1 MDFDVQSNDR
11 FTATDISDVSKIQNV
26 SLFSEFCVQIMPSII
41 ENAPDMILTQADKES
56 PMREL
61 SEALKKLYRQKI
73 TSTAFKNICNQLE
86 PNTVIEYTNKHP
98 SSLSTY
104 EATTARLLFGNE
116 TIFACIIANIF
127 WCTNCKSPTADGHLV
142 VNKYTRIDIF
152 DENELKFF
160 PNCSENSDLTTLKL
174 RMYSNKVNQPLCEKC
189 HQELIE
195 KRAILYAPLLLL
207 VFCEQEV
214 QLDETYEF
222 DRLPLEKHGKI
233 RYKIVKQLYSEK
245 NFPKAGNIYLFQR
258 IADNIW
264 TTGTLFHILE
274 KEYMSLNEYIDA
286 TGQEIELSGTQKEA
300 VQKCHKTLL
309 GNNVPES
316 YEPYKFLAH
325 KDGIESWMSDIALE
339 DYLLLIKNLTHGT
352 ERAFTFHCI
361 DWDKTSS
368 ATLCS
373 PELQWQTS
381 RTGIHL
387 QFYYTVRFILFPFLI
402 DRHFCGTLF
411 DRKKKIIIVL
421 DSMKSEHVSKANI
434 ELCQKRYAFTMS
446 AFGISFAE
454 TVQNWTIVRADV
466 SVQGCHFQ
474 DNLYDCGFFFATAV
488 LHIVT
493 GVSVNS
499 NTSFRNMREKLTAE
513 FIVEKQIIT
522 VKLASNKQ
530 INNWRSLSDILTDI
544 DVRLQN
550 ERYKKIFTDF
560 MLDEQRTD
568 ETILD
573 SLGRLDYLECCES
586 VSGRP
591 TVELIIQLCK
601 MKHQRLSV
609 QSVDNITYRIHTI
622 SNIIEKYAPEYQL
635 LSRLTQQYYMYYGE
649 NNFNSESTLPNQTL
663 LLPVS
668 CVFLRHCM
676 QE

>member
-1 MDFDVQSNDR
+1 
-11 FTATDISDVSKIQNV
+11 
-26 SLFSEFCVQIMPSII
+26 
-41 ENAPDMILTQADKES
+41 
-56 PMREL
+56 
-61 SEALKKLYRQKI
+61 
-73 TSTAFKNICNQLE
+73 
-86 PNTVIEYTNKHP
+86 
-98 SSLSTY
+98 
-104 EATTARLLFGNE
+104 
-116 TIFACIIANIF
+116 
-127 WCTNCKSPTADGHLV
+127 
-142 VNKYTRIDIF
+142 
-152 DENELKFF
+152 
-160 PNCSENSDLTTLKL
+160 
-174 RMYSNKVNQPLCEKC
+174 
-189 HQELIE
+189 
-195 KRAILYAPLLLL
+195 
-207 VFCEQEV
+207 
-214 QLDETYEF
+214 
-222 DRLPLEKHGKI
+222 
-233 RYKIVKQLYSEK
+233 
-245 NFPKAGNIYLFQR
+245 
-258 IADNIW
+258 
-264 TTGTLFHILE
+264 
-274 KEYMSLNEYIDA
+274 
-286 TGQEIELSGTQKEA
+286 
-300 VQKCHKTLL
+300 
-309 GNNVPES
+309 
-316 YEPYKFLAH
+316 
-325 KDGIESWMSDIALE
+325 
-339 DYLLLIKNLTHGT
+339 
-352 ERAFTFHCI
+352 
-361 DWDKTSS
+361 
-368 ATLCS
+368 
-373 PELQWQTS
+373 
-381 RTGIHL
+381 
-387 QFYYTVRFILFPFLI
+387 
-402 DRHFCGTLF
+402 
-411 DRKKKIIIVL
+411 
-421 DSMKSEHVSKANI
+421 MKSEHVSKANI